1 MPINIFEPKFVVVEV
16 DVLDFT
22 KLYLK
27 EIQEIDPRAA
37 NWNFQWVCAEP
48 VRNAYFI

>member
-1 MPINIFEPKFVVVEV
+1 MVVEV

-37 NWNFQWVCAEP
+37 NWNFQ
-48 VRNAYFI
+48 

>member
-1 MPINIFEPKFVVVEV
+1 MVVEV

-27 EIQEIDPRAA
+27 EIQEIVSEAA
-37 NWNFQWVCAEP
+37 NWNFQGVCAEL
-48 VRNAYFI
+48 VRNSYFI